1 MRKGLSKNS
10 TKITWQI
17 FTKNKTN
24 ERTMTSQKQTEFYEK
39 TMDKYNELGNISKT
53 EYFILGMVA
62 MVGIAGFIA
71 LIIIIKNMVFG

>member
-1 MRKGLSKNS
+1 
-10 TKITWQI
+10 
-17 FTKNKTN
+17 
-24 ERTMTSQKQTEFYEK
+24 MTSQKQTEFYEK

-62 MVGIAGFIA
+62 MVGIAGVIG